1 MKLKELKE
9 ILRKSGVVG
18 AGGAGF
24 PTYGKLSE
32 GIDTVILNCAE
43 CEPLLKLHRQLLE
56 EYTYEILTA
65 LEEILDAVG
74 AEKGI
79 IALKAHYK
87 NAIKALEAEIGEHKR
102 LSISVL
108 GSVYPAG
115 DELILIKEVT
125 GRTVPPGK
133 LPASV
138 GVMVSNTETV
148 YNVYNAISGRPVT
161 EKFVT
166 VAGEVASPV
175 TLCVPIGTKLS
186 ELVKHAGGLT
196 TEDVEYI
203 SGGPM
208 MGKIVSDADVVTKTT
223 NALLVLPSDNV
234 AVMNK
239 KRNAKIGL
247 RRAMSVCC
255 QCRSCTELCSRHNL
269 GYGVEPHMVMRVLS
283 NGGRGDVYKLAE
295 SLFCSGCGLCEAYSC
310 PQGLSPRS
318 LIAELKAKAR
328 ENGFKAE
335 NPKIYERKDSDLHRV
350 SLDRLR
356 SRLGLNKYDVPA
368 PLEGKIEVKTVKIPL
383 LQHIGAPSVPCVKE
397 GDSVKKGDVI
407 ANAPSGALGVDIHA
421 SIDGRIE
428 SVSQKYIKIVR

>member
-1 MKLKELKE
+1 M
-9 ILRKSGVVG
+9 G

-32 GIDTVILNCAE
+32 GINTVILNCAE

-196 TEDVEYI
+196 NEDVEYI

-328 ENGFKAE
+328 ENGFRAE
-335 NPKIYERKDSDLHRV
+335 EPKIYERKDSDLRRV

>member
-1 MKLKELKE
+1 MELKGLKE
-9 ILRKSGVVG
+9 ILQRSGVVG

-24 PTYGKLSE
+24 PTYAKLSAE
-32 GIDTVILNCAE
+32 IDTVILNCAE

-56 EYTYEILTA
+56 EYTSEILTA
-65 LEEILDAVG
+65 LDEILLASG

-79 IALKAHYK
+79 IAVKAHYK
-87 NAIKALEAEIGEHKR
+87 AAITAVEAEIGCHPK
-102 LSISVL
+102 ISL
-108 GSVYPAG
+108 CKLESVYPAG

-125 GRTVPPGK
+125 GRLVSPGK

-148 YNVYNAISGRPVT
+148 YNVYNALKGKAVT
-161 EKFVT
+161 DKFVT
-166 VAGEVASPV
+166 VSGEVNSPV
-175 TLCVPIGTKLS
+175 TLCVPIGTKFS
-186 ELVKHAGGLT
+186 ELIKRAGGLT
-196 TEDVEYI
+196 CENVDYI
-203 SGGPM
+203 NGGPM
-208 MGKIVSDADVVTKTT
+208 MGKIASPADVVTKTT
-223 NALLVLPSDNV
+223 NAILVLPSDNV

-247 RRAMSVCC
+247 RRAMAVCC
-255 QCRSCTELCSRHNL
+255 QCRSCTELCSRYNL

-283 NGGRGDVYKLAE
+283 NGGRGEIDKLAE

-310 PQGLSPRS
+310 PQGLSPAS

-335 NPKIYERKDSDLHRV
+335 NPQIYERKDSSLHRV

-368 PLEGKIEVKTVKIPL
+368 PLDGAVSVECVKIPL
-383 LQHIGAPSVPCVKE
+383 LQHIGAPSKPTVKE
-397 GDSVKKGDVI
+397 GDKVKKGDLI
-407 ANAPSGALGVDIHA
+407 ACAPEGALGVDIHA
-421 SIDGRIE
+421 SIDGRVE
-428 SVSQKYIKIVR
+428 SVTQKYIKIVR